1 MPIRFNKSPAFMA
14 TPDLMTAFAAAA
26 LMLVLAGP
34 AKATQS
40 ISCSDMKGDSGVDIL
55 LGAGPV
61 PNVLSV
67 TVTLGERR
75 LGTDPAGEGEIV
87 SIAQAFDDGEILR
100 IDLVDQQATKRMAA
114 IRLILAGHD
123 TNPLR
128 IGTVQIEDEPP
139 VGLSCEGP

>member
-1 MPIRFNKSPAFMA
+1 VKMHHAVTLLCVPLA
-14 TPDLMTAFAAAA
+14 
-26 LMLVLAGP
+26 LAGP
-34 AKATQS
+34 AHATQS

-61 PNVLSV
+61 PNVLAV
-67 TVTLGERR
+67 RVALGERR
-75 LGTDPAGEGEIV
+75 LSTDPAGEGEIV

-100 IDLVDQQATKRMAA
+100 IDLVDQQATRRMAA
-114 IRLILAGHD
+114 IRLILADHD
-123 TNPLR
+123 RNPLR

>member
-1 MPIRFNKSPAFMA
+1 MPLAW
-14 TPDLMTAFAAAA
+14 TGAAN
-26 LMLVLAGP
+26 
-34 AKATQS
+34 ATQS

-67 TVTLGERR
+67 AIALGGRR
-75 LGTDPAGEGEIV
+75 LTTDPAGEGEVV

-100 IDLVDQQATKRMAA
+100 IDLVDLQATRRMAA

-139 VGLSCEGP
+139 VGISCEGP